1 MRLRFLGVILFV
13 YPRTGFRAM
22 SAFLSRSFVL
32 GVTVILSVVSIIAV
46 QEPQSWFHVQ
56 IEDEGDAQDLNLDL
70 PLRTV
75 SGILGMVPNVAVENG
90 HLRLSDEQRLEVAAF
105 REVWQK
111 LQSTGE
117 DELVSQHREKVSIRV
132 VRIGER
138 IGIFVEDDGE
148 FIQLDVPT
156 AVVDALLSDD
166 GTTLNIDAALDVLK
180 NLSGESIF
188 LTESNR
194 RIRVWINEMPNR

>member
-1 MRLRFLGVILFV
+1 
-13 YPRTGFRAM
+13 M

-194 RIRVWINEMPNR
+194 RIRVWIDEMPNR

>member
-32 GVTVILSVVSIIAV
+32 VVIVILSVVSIVAV
-46 QEPQSWFHVQ
+46 QEPQSWLHVQ
-56 IEDEGDAQDLNLDL
+56 IEDEGGAQDFNLDL
-70 PLRTV
+70 PLRAV
-75 SGILGMVPNVAVENG
+75 SGILGMVPNAAVENG

-117 DELVSQHREKVSIRV
+117 DELVSQLQEKVSIRV

-148 FIQLDVPT
+148 VIQVDVPT
-156 AVVDALLSDD
+156 AFVNALLSDD
-166 GTTLNIDAALDVLK
+166 VNKLNIDAGLDVLK
-180 NLSGESIF
+180 RLSGESIF

-194 RIRVWINEMPNR
+194 RIRVWIDEMPNR